1 MRWGALAAPDTT
13 AKSLDEMKAKG
24 ILILKDIDR
33 AKIEAM

>member
-1 MRWGALAAPDTT
+1 MRWGALTAPDTT
-13 AKSLDEMKAKG
+13 SKSLDEMKAKR